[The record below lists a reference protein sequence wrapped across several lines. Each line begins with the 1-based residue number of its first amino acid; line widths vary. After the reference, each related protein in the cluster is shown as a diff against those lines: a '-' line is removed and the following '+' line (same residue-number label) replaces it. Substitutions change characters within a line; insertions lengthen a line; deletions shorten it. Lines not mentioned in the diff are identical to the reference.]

1 MINIYEI
8 KDTAFET
15 LIKKFDNGIDYLK
28 TQFNIE
34 LKTYGNILRIA
45 LNNIQ
50 SESFN
55 NLIERTNINRELA
68 NALSNAGGYTIDFLA
83 DNNPKA
89 CLTEILNYLQINLI
103 KSVQLI
109 DLINSGNGKKTIIA
123 DTNDIDYL
131 GQLIR
136 NRKIKV
142 ISLAELKRNSL
153 LHNNLIFY
161 SFNGK
166 RDFDFIYNLQVDVS
180 LVLYVQEHQLYISQL
195 QKRKHLIEEEVMS
208 NNRKNICGIPYEPI
222 SDLPIHISQT
232 IETIVNRID
241 DLGKRAY
248 ENYREESE
256 ILLDELPEKYV
267 FKITY
272 ANNNIEYL
280 DSNETVYIANGDLLK
295 IYISQIKIG
304 DKIRTFPREHF
315 AEKLYQVAVETDED
329 VFGKVEEHSKYWLFI
344 LTDLKQVHS
353 HSLYTQLK
361 ANGMRVLPATVE
373 SYFSGHRKFPMFNSD
388 LKAIFKLK
396 YPDKEEKEIDL
407 LLAPIRKS
415 KSTYNSTMIALGRG
429 IKQEIKLFLKEKRI
443 GEILTKLKFTSTTLQ
458 TFIDEYMPLNI
469 IIQKEPFNE
478 EIEYLEDKNLF
489 QQIEL

>member
-1 MINIYEI
+1 MINIDEI

-15 LIKKFDNGIDYLK
+15 LIKKFDEGIDYLK

-55 NLIERTNINRELA
+55 NLIERTNINRELE

-83 DNNPKA
+83 DNNPKS
-89 CLTEILNYLQINLI
+89 CLTEILNYLQINPL
-103 KSVQLI
+103 KSVRLI
-109 DLINSGNGKKTIIA
+109 DFINSGNEKKTVIA

-136 NRKIKV
+136 NHKIKI

-153 LHNNLIFY
+153 LHKNLIFY

-166 RDFDFIYNLQVDVS
+166 RDFDFIYNLQPDVS
-180 LVLYVQEHQLYISQL
+180 LVLYAQEHQLYKSQL
-195 QKRKHLIEEEVMS
+195 QKRKQLIEEEVKS
-208 NNRKNICGIPYEPI
+208 INRKNICGIPYEPI

-232 IETIVNRID
+232 IENIVNRID

-256 ILLDELPEKYV
+256 ILLDELPEKCV

-272 ANNNIEYL
+272 ANNNVEYL

-315 AEKLYQVAVETDED
+315 AEKLYQVAVETDEE
-329 VFGKVEEHSKYWLFI
+329 VFGKVEEHSKYWLVV

-415 KSTYNSTMIALGRG
+415 KSTYNNTMIALGRG

-458 TFIDEYMPLNI
+458 TFIDEYMPLSVITAKEVYRDETGQSELNF
-469 IIQKEPFNE
+469 IQQ
-478 EIEYLEDKNLF
+478 LEL
-489 QQIEL
+489 